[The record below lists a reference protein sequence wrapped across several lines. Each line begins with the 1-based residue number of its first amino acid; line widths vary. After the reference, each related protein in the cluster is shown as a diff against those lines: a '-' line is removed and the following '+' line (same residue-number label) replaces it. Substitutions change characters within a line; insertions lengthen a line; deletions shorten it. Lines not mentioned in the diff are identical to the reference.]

1 MSTTATCRL
10 YDRHTSSGVVA
21 DLTQA
26 LAIAVEFQSKEV
38 YVTKPNRSFKYS
50 IDSAVMTRS

>member
-10 YDRHTSSGVVA
+10 YDRHTSSGVVT
-21 DLTQA
+21 DLTKA

-38 YVTKPNRSFKYS
+38 YVTKPEE
-50 IDSAVMTRS
+50 

>member
-21 DLTQA
+21 DLTKT
-26 LAIAVEFQSKEV
+26 LAIAVEFQSKEA
-38 YVTKPNRSFKYS
+38 YVTKPEE
-50 IDSAVMTRS
+50 